1 MGWFFLLLLSC
12 LAKKEYPI
20 VYVSNVVSY
29 DTFTIGQ
36 PQQTAKWKEAPR
48 IRVCAS
54 TEAPIL
60 RVQKAVK
67 YWEMLGYKFDG
78 VFVDHRINCLE
89 PHHGEII
96 ITLPESDFNNERIA
110 STRLYTEK
118 ITGNIAKVKIFI
130 YPRSVK
136 KDRVLEHEIGHA
148 LGWKHHKQKFHI
160 MHPNWLEG
168 GTDHSGLRKS
178 RDRIR

>member
-12 LAKKEYPI
+12 LAEKEYPI
-20 VYVSNVVSY
+20 VYVNDVAMY
-29 DTFTIGQ
+29 DTFTVGQ
-36 PQQTAKWKEAPR
+36 PQQTAEWKEAPR
-48 IRVCAS
+48 VRVCAS
-54 TEAPIL
+54 TEASIS
-60 RVQKAVK
+60 RVQEAVK
-67 YWEMLGYKFDG
+67 YWEIIGHKFDG
-78 VFVDHRINCLE
+78 VFMDHRIDCSE
-89 PHHGEII
+89 PYYGEII
-96 ITLPESDFNNERIA
+96 ITLPESDFNNKHIA

-136 KDRVLEHEIGHA
+136 KDRVLEHELGHA

-168 GTDHSGLRKS
+168 GTDHAGLRKQY
-178 RDRIR
+178 DRIR